1 MKKLLF
7 KKIDAFATD
16 NSAGNPAGAI
26 YMNTQ
31 NELNPTE
38 MQRIAAELKG
48 FVNEVGYI
56 NKLDNESFVL
66 KYYSSEK
73 EVGFCGHAT
82 IAIMHDLIKSND
94 KLLKKPTINIVTRK
108 GKLLVQNRIPD
119 EDAVFIS
126 APLPHYS
133 DKSIQK
139 SHIAEALNI
148 SLKDICEDYPI
159 EIVNAGLETLIIPIQ
174 NLQTILAVYPDFMK
188 LKLFCENNSID
199 IVEAFSSEVSSIS
212 NSFRTRVFA
221 PRFGYLEDPATGSGN
236 ASFGYYLLKH
246 GKWNGEVIS
255 LEQNDK
261 VDQANI
267 IKLLTRQDEM
277 NKIEVAFGGGAI
289 LRIKGEY
296 FLV

>member
-1 MKKLLF
+1 MKKLVF

-16 NSAGNPAGAI
+16 KSAGNPAGAV
-26 YMNTQ
+26 YLSTE
-31 NELNPTE
+31 NELNSTE

-56 NKLDNESFVL
+56 SKLDTDTFIL

-73 EVGFCGHAT
+73 EVEFCGHAT
-82 IAIMHDLIKSND
+82 IAIMYDLLKGDSE
-94 KLLKKPTINIVTRK
+94 LLKKPTINIVTSK

-126 APLPHYS
+126 APLPHFS
-133 DKSIQK
+133 HQDIAKT
-139 SHIAEALNI
+139 HIAESLGI
-148 SLKDICEDYPI
+148 SVQDMSEDYPI
-159 EIVNAGLETLIIPIQ
+159 EVVNAGLETLIVPIQ
-174 NLQTILAVYPDFMK
+174 NLQTILTVYPDFMK

-199 IVEAFSSEVSSIS
+199 IVEAFSSEVSDVS
-212 NSFRTRVFA
+212 NCFRTRVFA

-236 ASFGYYLLKH
+236 AAFGYYLLKQK
-246 GKWNGEVIS
+246 KWNGEVIS

-261 VDQANI
+261 YDQPNI
-267 IKLLTRQDEM
+267 IKLSTRCDER
-277 NKIEVAFGGGAI
+277 NNVEVTFGGRAI
-289 LRIKGEY
+289 LRIRGDY